1 MPAPALE
8 LRDLHKRYGE
18 ISALG
23 GVSLR
28 VEPGELF
35 GLLGPNGAGKTTLLS
50 IAAGLL
56 GASSGSAAVFGKTV
70 SPDDRELRRLIGI
83 VPQEIALYAELSAR
97 ENLDFF
103 GKLYGL
109 GRSDLQRRADELLEA
124 VGLADRAG
132 DRVGTFS
139 GGMKRRL
146 NLGVALM
153 HGPRLLLLDEPTT
166 GVDPHSRNHIFEE
179 VRRLHA
185 TGVTVIYTSHYLEEV
200 QALCPRVGILD
211 RGRLIACET
220 LADLLRQADGVVRF
234 RVADVTPA
242 LRERIERLP
251 DARLVEREGRAPEI
265 VCSNVEQT
273 LLALVH
279 ALGELNLDLL
289 ELETEPPNLE
299 RVFLDLTNGAAP
311 SAPVQ

>member
-1 MPAPALE
+1 MTAPALE
-8 LRDLHKRYGE
+8 LRNLHKRYDE
-18 ISALG
+18 TAALAD
-23 GVSLR
+23 VSFR

-56 GASSGSAAVFGKTV
+56 AATSGTAEVFGQVV
-70 SPDDRELRRLIGI
+70 SPSNRDLRRLVGI
-83 VPQEIALYAELSAR
+83 VPQEIALYGELSAR
-97 ENLDFF
+97 ENLEFF

-109 GRSDLQRRADELLEA
+109 GGAELRRRSGELLDA

-179 VRRLHA
+179 VRRLHQ

-200 QALCPRVGILD
+200 RALCPRVGILD
-211 RGRLIACET
+211 RGRLIACAT
-220 LADLLRQADGVVRF
+220 IADLLGDAGGVVRF
-234 RVADVTPA
+234 RVADLTGA
-242 LRERIERLP
+242 LRERLERLP
-251 DARLVEREGRAPEI
+251 NARLVERNDRPLEM
-265 VCSNVEQT
+265 VCRDVEQT
-273 LLALVH
+273 LLALVNVMS
-279 ALGELNLDLL
+279 ELNLDLL
-289 ELETEPPNLE
+289 ELETEEPNLE
-299 RVFLDLTNGAAP
+299 RVFLDLTDGTAP
-311 SAPVQ
+311 ESPR